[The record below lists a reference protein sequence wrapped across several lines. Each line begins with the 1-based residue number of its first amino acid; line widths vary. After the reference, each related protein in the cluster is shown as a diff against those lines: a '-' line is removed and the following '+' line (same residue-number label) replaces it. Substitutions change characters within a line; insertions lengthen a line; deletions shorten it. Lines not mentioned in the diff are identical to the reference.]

1 MSNYLGATG
10 PSFANTRLRNVADAS
25 GATDA
30 TTLQQVQRLI
40 RGITSI
46 KDAVRVASTTNV
58 NVASPG
64 TAIDGVTL
72 TNGDRV
78 LLKNQSTGSQNGI
91 YDFNGSGSALTR
103 SSDANTDAQVKD
115 GLTVFVG
122 EGTVNGNTTWQLT
135 TNNPIV
141 VGTTSL
147 AFAQTGAG
155 GASYTAGNG
164 LSLSSNTF
172 SIQLQSNSGL
182 QVDGTGLGIN
192 ATSAGGGIGYSAG
205 VYSVAA
211 GNGLTQDADG
221 LTLASTTGGAGLTYT
236 SGVLAVGAGS
246 GITVN
251 ADDVALAT
259 SVAGNGLT
267 ITSGVLN
274 VVGGTGITVAADL
287 VSIDTSVVARKFTGT
302 YGNGA
307 LTSIAVPHNLGT
319 KNVTFSIRLTTTDEF
334 VDADVIAT
342 DNNTLTISFASAPAS
357 NTIVVT
363 VTG

>member
-1 MSNYLGATG
+1 MTNYFGASG
-10 PSFANTRLRNVADAS
+10 PSFSNTRLRNVADGSA
-25 GATDA
+25 ATDA

-46 KDAVRVASTTNV
+46 KDAVRVASTGNV
-58 NVASPG
+58 SIASPG

-72 TNGDRV
+72 SNGDRV

-91 YDFNGSGSALTR
+91 YDFNGSGSAMTR
-103 SSDANTDAQVKD
+103 STDADSDSEVKD
-115 GLTVFVG
+115 GMTVFVG
-122 EGTVNGNTTWQLT
+122 EGTVNANTTWQLT

-155 GASYTAGNG
+155 GATYTAGNG
-164 LSLSSNTF
+164 LQLSSNTF
-172 SIQLQSNSGL
+172 SIQLQTNSGL

-267 ITSGVLN
+267 ISSGVLN
-274 VVGGTGITVAADL
+274 VGAGTGITVTADTVAL
-287 VSIDTSVVARKFTGT
+287 DTSLVTRKFTGT
-302 YGNGA
+302 YGNGSS
-307 LTSIAVPHNLGT
+307 TTITIPHNLNT
-319 KNVTFSIRLTTTDEF
+319 AFVTFSIRLTTTQEF
-334 VDADVIAT
+334 VDCDVLYVDVNNISLTFAT
-342 DNNTLTISFASAPAS
+342 APAT
-357 NTIVVT
+357 NTIAVT
-363 VTG
+363 VVG